1 MTTNPPDTEPNTPR
15 SLGQRIG
22 CVAIIVVLA
31 IGIGLVGYE
40 FMRVNRL
47 VTNYQHRFAT
57 WTQVD
62 ASAIDQTEVIAE
74 PTFFFASTI
83 TLHGS
88 TAEVAMLGGDA
99 TLHGQYQGDV
109 HFLGRYFD
117 LAPTPRS
124 WAISSFRAAATSPFV
139 EGSRAAWRALGTDS
153 LAMPIAKPK
162 PHALMH
168 RSLYEEAPKGP

>member
-22 CVAIIVVLA
+22 CVTIIMVVA
-31 IGIGLVGYE
+31 VGIGLVGYE
-40 FMRVNRL
+40 FIRVNRL
-47 VTNYQHRFAT
+47 VANYQHRFAT

-62 ASAIDQTEVIAE
+62 ASAIDQTEVITE

-117 LAPTPRS
+117 LTPDAQIMGNLVIQGSRHVTL
-124 WAISSFRAAATSPFV
+124 RGMVKGRV
-139 EGSRAAWRALGTDS
+139 EGSWDRLFGNAQSQTGTTSSD
-153 LAMPIAKPK
+153 
-162 PHALMH
+162 
-168 RSLYEEAPKGP
+168 AP